1 MNLLRRRDGVSR
13 QPREA
18 PAPPPDDGLKASAMR
33 GTEPLYGYVVA
44 LELVVVGILNLT
56 VTSGKGAPAHPS
68 TALAGVG
75 VAAGISLFGFLQTKN
90 RVLVAF
96 AVIAAAFLVDLPK
109 VPNSLQ
115 LAHVFSLAL
124 PFAYSLV
131 LTQRHRKRMKTE
143 LVAARSRRSA
153 APARTR
159 PNRKE
164 KGAVPTPS
172 APRASG
178 RYTPPKAQRSK
189 RR

>member
-1 MNLLRRRDGVSR
+1 MSILSRRSGATR

-18 PAPPPDDGLKASAMR
+18 PAPAPDDGLKASAMR

-56 VTSGKGAPAHPS
+56 VTSGKGAPAHPP
-68 TALAGVG
+68 TALATVG

-109 VPNSLQ
+109 VPSSLA

-124 PFAYSLV
+124 PFAYSLI
-131 LTQRHRKRMKTE
+131 LTQRHRKRMKGE
-143 LVAARSRRSA
+143 LVAARARRST

-159 PNRKE
+159 PNPKA
-164 KGAVPTPS
+164 KDAAATPS
-172 APRASG
+172 GPRPSG
-178 RYTPPKAQRSK
+178 RYTPPKALRSK